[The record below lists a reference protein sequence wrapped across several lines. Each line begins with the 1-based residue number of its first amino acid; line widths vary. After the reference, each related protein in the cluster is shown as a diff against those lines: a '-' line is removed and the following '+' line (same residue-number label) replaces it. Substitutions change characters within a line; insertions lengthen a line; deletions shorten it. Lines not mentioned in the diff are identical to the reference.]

1 MIRPTS
7 CEEIKSRNYL
17 GIRHLQGL
25 LLFWGL
31 AVGYA
36 MRINLSV
43 SIIAMT
49 DPLEEKPYA
58 QIFDWSESVKSL
70 LLSSFFC
77 GYVGTQV
84 PAGPWA
90 RKWGAKILFFYA
102 ILISAVLCLLT
113 PYLVEIGDWPLFVF
127 VRILKGLAQGVLFPC
142 THTVLS
148 KWSPAHERASLC
160 TFAYAGTFFGA
171 ILIFGNSG
179 WIMTSALGW
188 TGTFYL
194 SGVLGVVWCIVWY
207 IWGANTPD
215 DYKGITIEEKTM
227 IYNSLGTNQ
236 NNDSEIVRN
245 LKTPWTKILT
255 SLPFL
260 VLMIDHCAHNWG
272 FWTLLTQLPSYM
284 KYVLGMDIKSNAL
297 YSSLPYAIMLML
309 SFIFCFIA
317 NYINKHRL
325 LTTNYSRKLF
335 NSIGQGIPMIALI
348 TLAFCDSSNILLA
361 VILIILT
368 VGFNA
373 ASFLGFQVNH
383 IDLSPNFAGVL
394 MGITNC
400 AANVMSILAPL
411 AKGLLVQDETN
422 IFEWRLVFIIAGGF
436 YGIANL
442 LFVTLGK
449 TKIQPWND
457 PLPEPAEMQLMQ
469 PHKLANGEEKERQ

>member
-1 MIRPTS
+1 MLQPLS
-7 CEEIKSRNYL
+7 NEEIKAPKML
-17 GIRHLQGL
+17 GVRHLQCL

-49 DPLEEKPYA
+49 DPMEEKPFA
-58 QIFDWSESVKSL
+58 QIFDWSENIKSL

-77 GYVGTQV
+77 GYVCTQI

-90 RKWGAKILFFYA
+90 RKWGAKNLFFYA
-102 ILISAVLCLLT
+102 ILISSILCLFT
-113 PYLVEIGDWPLFVF
+113 PYLVEIGDWPLLFA

-171 ILIFGNSG
+171 ILMFGSSG
-179 WIMTSALGW
+179 WIVPSPLGW

-194 SGVLGVVWCIVWY
+194 SGLLGVIWCIVWY
-207 IWGANTPD
+207 IWGANSPD
-215 DYKGITIEEKTM
+215 HYKGITNAEKSM
-227 IYNSLGTNQ
+227 IYNSMGSNQ
-236 NNDSEIVRN
+236 NNDCEVVRN
-245 LKTPWTKILT
+245 LKTPWSKIVC
-255 SLPFL
+255 SLPCW

-272 FWTLLTQLPSYM
+272 FWTLLTQLPAYM

-297 YSSLPYAIMLML
+297 YSSLPYAIMLLL
-309 SFIFCFIA
+309 SFLFCFVA
-317 NYINKHRL
+317 NFINKHRIL
-325 LTTNYSRKLF
+325 STNYSRKLF
-335 NSIGQGIPMIALI
+335 NTIGQGVPMMALVA
-348 TLAFCDSSNILLA
+348 LGFCDSNNIFMA
-361 VILIILT
+361 VVLIALT

-411 AKGLLVQDETN
+411 VKGFLVQDETN
-422 IFEWRLVFIIAGGF
+422 VFEWRLVFIIAGGF

-442 LFVTLGK
+442 LFVIFGQ

-457 PLPEPAEMQLMQ
+457 PLPQPAEMQLIRQ
-469 PHKLANGEEKERQ
+469 HANTDADGKEKQ